1 MTNLPMIHR
10 EDDYIIRAANKSAGF
25 GRIMTYVKGEYFI
38 EKVVVPLGS
47 KYKVY
52 TREWVHVWINFDERP
67 VQQKIYRIAQG
78 QQPPER
84 DTLGSLDK
92 SLWSQGFNGQPK
104 DPWVLQYIIPFEAA
118 DGEVI
123 AFRTSSSGG
132 MRAVADLCKVCAFR
146 SKRGEPSIP
155 TIALATTTFPTTK
168 FGKVAKPQ
176 FDIVGWDQDSGARY
190 EINEESLGEGG
201 EENPSPID
209 DIPF

>member
-25 GRIMTYVKGEYFI
+25 GRILTYVKGEYFI
-38 EKVVVPLGS
+38 DKVLVSLGT

-78 QQPPER
+78 QVPPER
-84 DTLGSLDK
+84 DTLGSLDRSK
-92 SLWSQGFNGQPK
+92 WGLGFNGQPK
-104 DPWVLQYIIPFEAA
+104 DPWVLQYIIPFEAV

-123 AFRTSSSGG
+123 AFRASSSGG
-132 MRAVADLCKVCAFR
+132 MRAVADLCKLCAFR

-155 TIALATTTFPTTK
+155 TIVLASTTFPSTK
-168 FGKVAKPQ
+168 FGNVKKPQ
-176 FDIVGWDQDSGARY
+176 FDIVGWDEDSGARY
-190 EINEESLGEGG
+190 EINEESLGESG
-201 EENPSPID
+201 EENPPPIE
-209 DIPF
+209 DIPY